1 MVNEFDAQLARIKAN
16 IELQTKNSN
25 IVALSDPN
33 YDLIENAVTKSHALS
48 RAYYRFGLVEKRC
61 MEALIS
67 KLHPMRNDNLQDIE
81 LSALEYSRAF
91 PDSGKNAYSQLA
103 AAVDTLLNR
112 VIVIPEKPGKV
123 RKMTLTAQAV
133 YEENEGKITV
143 TFNPLIVP
151 HLIGMREKFSSYPLR
166 KAVNFSSS
174 YTWRFYELL
183 VSWAQP
189 KKDTGGLFAGW
200 FTVGVD
206 ELREMMGVP
215 ESYNWGMFQK
225 KVIDVIQLELKSKAG
240 VEVRIDKVKTI
251 RKITH
256 LDIKFIEN
264 SQTEMKLEGGE
275 TPKKKRVSKPKT

>member
-1 MVNEFDAQLARIKAN
+1 MIEFDAQLARIKAN
-16 IELQTKNSN
+16 IESQTKNSN
-25 IVALSDPN
+25 AVAASDPL
-33 YDLIENAVTKSHALS
+33 YDLADNAVTKSHALS

-67 KLHPMRNDNLQDIE
+67 KLNPMRTDNLQDIE
-81 LSALEYSRAF
+81 LSALEYSKAF
-91 PDSGKNAYSQLA
+91 PDAGKNSYGQLA
-103 AAVDTLLNR
+103 AAVDALLNR
-112 VIVIPEKPGKV
+112 IIVIPEKSGKI

-133 YEENEGKITV
+133 YEEHEGKITV

-183 VSWAQP
+183 ASWAQP

-200 FTVGVD
+200 FTVSVD

-225 KVIDVIQLELKSKAG
+225 KVIDIITLELKDKSGIELK
-240 VEVRIDKVKTI
+240 IDKVKTV

-264 SQTEMKLEGGE
+264 SQTEIKLEGGE
-275 TPKKKRVSKPKT
+275 LPKKKRVRKPKK